1 MGTKELEKKSSGGGL
16 VAAWKQNPLVSTGLV
31 LILMIVVQ
39 TAIMIYN
46 FGEGS
51 VGELLLSLLTN
62 WLNILRN
69 NAPVGIIALGMT
81 FVIISGGIDLS
92 VGSTLVA
99 VGAMVMMVV
108 DGSATGLLAGMGI
121 TGVPAYIIA
130 IAVGLV
136 FGALLGW
143 LNGVLSAHGKLPP
156 FIATLG
162 TMQIFR
168 SVTQH
173 LTQHAN
179 PSVPKG
185 FLQIANL
192 KIGSFY
198 IMPILY
204 WLAIAAVLYV
214 VSKRTT
220 FGRHVFAVGS
230 NIRTARLSGINV
242 NKVKRRIYML
252 TGMLVAI
259 AAIIQVS
266 RIGSMDSASAGSGYE
281 MDAIAA
287 CFIGGTAVTGGIGTI
302 PGAGIGAF
310 VMGVINQGLSIMGV
324 DTAVVKTI
332 KGLVLLLAVA
342 VDIMSKRKKS

>member
-51 VGELLLSLLTN
+51 VDELLLSLLTN

-143 LNGVLSAHGKLPP
+143 LNGVLIAHGKLPP

-266 RIGSMDSASAGSGYE
+266 RIGSMDYASAGSGYE

-287 CFIGGTAVTGGIGTI
+287 VIVGGTSMSGGKGSIVGTVLGMLIIG
-302 PGAGIGAF
+302 
-310 VMGVINQGLSIMGV
+310 VMNNLLTLFGVPPFLREACKGVIVIV
-324 DTAVVKTI
+324 A
-332 KGLVLLLAVA
+332 VLLQ
-342 VDIMSKRKKS
+342 KKEADA

>member
-143 LNGVLSAHGKLPP
+143 LNGVLIAHGKLPP

-220 FGRHVFAVGS
+220 FGRHVFAGGS
-230 NIRTARLSGINV
+230 NIRTARQSGINV
-242 NKVKRRIYML
+242 NKGKRRIYML

-266 RIGSMDSASAGSGYE
+266 RIGSMDYASAGSGYE

-287 CFIGGTAVTGGIGTI
+287 VIVGGTSMSGGKGSIVGTVLGMLIIG
-302 PGAGIGAF
+302 
-310 VMGVINQGLSIMGV
+310 VMNNLLTLFGVPPFLREACKGVIVIV
-324 DTAVVKTI
+324 A
-332 KGLVLLLAVA
+332 VLLQ
-342 VDIMSKRKKS
+342 KKEADA

>member
-51 VGELLLSLLTN
+51 LGELLLSLLTN

-69 NAPVGIIALGMT
+69 NAPVGLIALGMT

-143 LNGVLSAHGKLPP
+143 LNGVLIAHGKLPP

-266 RIGSMDSASAGSGYE
+266 RIGSMDYASAGSGYE

-287 CFIGGTAVTGGIGTI
+287 VIVGGTSMSGGKGSIVGTVLGMLIIG
-302 PGAGIGAF
+302 
-310 VMGVINQGLSIMGV
+310 VMNNLLTLFGVPPFLREACKGVIVIV
-324 DTAVVKTI
+324 A
-332 KGLVLLLAVA
+332 VLLQ
-342 VDIMSKRKKS
+342 KKEADA

>member
-143 LNGVLSAHGKLPP
+143 LNGVLIAHGKLPP

-266 RIGSMDSASAGSGYE
+266 RIGSMDYASAGSGYE

-287 CFIGGTAVTGGIGTI
+287 VIVGGTSMSGGKVSIVGTVLGMLIIG
-302 PGAGIGAF
+302 
-310 VMGVINQGLSIMGV
+310 VMNNLLTLFGVPPFLREACKGVIVIV
-324 DTAVVKTI
+324 A
-332 KGLVLLLAVA
+332 VLLQ
-342 VDIMSKRKKS
+342 KKEADA

>member
-143 LNGVLSAHGKLPP
+143 LNGVLIAHGKLPP

-266 RIGSMDSASAGSGYE
+266 RIGSMDYASAGSGYE

-287 CFIGGTAVTGGIGTI
+287 VIVGGTSMSGGKGSIVGTVLGMLIIG
-302 PGAGIGAF
+302 
-310 VMGVINQGLSIMGV
+310 VMNNLLTLFGVPPFLREACKGVIVI
-324 DTAVVKTI
+324 AA
-332 KGLVLLLAVA
+332 VLLQ
-342 VDIMSKRKKS
+342 KKESDN

>member
-51 VGELLLSLLTN
+51 VGELMLSLLTN

-143 LNGVLSAHGKLPP
+143 LNGVLIAHGKLPP

-266 RIGSMDSASAGSGYE
+266 RLGSMAYASAGSGDE
-281 MDAIAA
+281 LAAIAA
-287 CFIGGTAVTGGIGTI
+287 VLVGGASRSGGKGSIVGTVLGMLIIG
-302 PGAGIGAF
+302 
-310 VMGVINQGLSIMGV
+310 VMNNLLTLFGVPPFLREACKGVIVIV
-324 DTAVVKTI
+324 A
-332 KGLVLLLAVA
+332 VLLQ
-342 VDIMSKRKKS
+342 KKEADA

>member
-143 LNGVLSAHGKLPP
+143 LNGVLIAHGKLPP

-266 RIGSMDSASAGSGYE
+266 RIGSMDYASAGSGYE

-287 CFIGGTAVTGGIGTI
+287 VIVGGTSMSGGKGSIVGTVLGMLIIG
-302 PGAGIGAF
+302 
-310 VMGVINQGLSIMGV
+310 VMNNLLTLFGVPPFLREACKGVIVI
-324 DTAVVKTI
+324 AA
-332 KGLVLLLAVA
+332 VLLQ
-342 VDIMSKRKKS
+342 KKEADA

>member
-130 IAVGLV
+130 IAVGLG

-143 LNGVLSAHGKLPP
+143 LNGVLIAHGKLPP

-266 RIGSMDSASAGSGYE
+266 RIGSMDYASAGSGYE

-287 CFIGGTAVTGGIGTI
+287 VIVGGTSMSGGKGSIVGTVLGMLIIG
-302 PGAGIGAF
+302 
-310 VMGVINQGLSIMGV
+310 VMNNLLTLFGVPPFLREACKGVIVIV
-324 DTAVVKTI
+324 A
-332 KGLVLLLAVA
+332 VLLQ
-342 VDIMSKRKKS
+342 KKEADA

>member
-51 VGELLLSLLTN
+51 VGELMLSLLTN

-143 LNGVLSAHGKLPP
+143 LNGVLIAHGKLPP

-266 RIGSMDSASAGSGYE
+266 RIGSMDCASAGSGYE

-287 CFIGGTAVTGGIGTI
+287 VIVGGTSMSGGKGSIVGTVLGMLIIG
-302 PGAGIGAF
+302 
-310 VMGVINQGLSIMGV
+310 VMNNLLTLFGVPPFLREACKGVIVIV
-324 DTAVVKTI
+324 A
-332 KGLVLLLAVA
+332 VLLQ
-342 VDIMSKRKKS
+342 KKEADA

>member
-108 DGSATGLLAGMGI
+108 DGSATGLLSGMGI

-143 LNGVLSAHGKLPP
+143 LNGVLIAHGKLPP

-214 VSKRTT
+214 MSKRTT

-266 RIGSMDSASAGSGYE
+266 RIGSMDYASAGSGYE

-287 CFIGGTAVTGGIGTI
+287 VIVGGTSMSGGKGSIVGTVLGMLIIG
-302 PGAGIGAF
+302 
-310 VMGVINQGLSIMGV
+310 VMNNLLTLFGVPPFLREACKGVIVIV
-324 DTAVVKTI
+324 A
-332 KGLVLLLAVA
+332 VLLQ
-342 VDIMSKRKKS
+342 KKEADA

>member
-51 VGELLLSLLTN
+51 VGELMLSLLTN

-143 LNGVLSAHGKLPP
+143 LNGVLIAHGKLPP

-266 RIGSMDSASAGSGYE
+266 RIGSMDYASAGSGYE
-281 MDAIAA
+281 IDSIAA
-287 CFIGGTAVTGGIGTI
+287 VIVGGTSMSGGKGSIVGTVLGMLIIG
-302 PGAGIGAF
+302 
-310 VMGVINQGLSIMGV
+310 VMNNLLTLFGVPPFLREACKGVIVIV
-324 DTAVVKTI
+324 A
-332 KGLVLLLAVA
+332 VLLQ
-342 VDIMSKRKKS
+342 KKEADA

>member
-108 DGSATGLLAGMGI
+108 DGSATGLLSGMGI

-143 LNGVLSAHGKLPP
+143 LNGVLIAHGKLPP

-252 TGMLVAI
+252 TGMLVVI

-266 RIGSMDSASAGSGYE
+266 RIGSMDYASAGSGYE

-287 CFIGGTAVTGGIGTI
+287 VIVGGTSMSGGRGSIVGTVLGMLIIG
-302 PGAGIGAF
+302 
-310 VMGVINQGLSIMGV
+310 VMNNLLTLFGVPPFLREACKGVIVIV
-324 DTAVVKTI
+324 A
-332 KGLVLLLAVA
+332 VLLQ
-342 VDIMSKRKKS
+342 KKEADA

>member
-51 VGELLLSLLTN
+51 VGELMLSLLTN

-143 LNGVLSAHGKLPP
+143 LNGVLIAHGKLPP

-252 TGMLVAI
+252 TGMLEAI

-266 RIGSMDSASAGSGYE
+266 RIGTMDYASAGSGYE

-287 CFIGGTAVTGGIGTI
+287 VIVGGTSMSGGKGSIVGTVLGMLIIGVMNNLLTL
-302 PGAGIGAF
+302 F
-310 VMGVINQGLSIMGV
+310 VVPPFLREACKGVIVIV
-324 DTAVVKTI
+324 A
-332 KGLVLLLAVA
+332 VLLQ
-342 VDIMSKRKKS
+342 KKEADA

>member
-1 MGTKELEKKSSGGGL
+1 
-16 VAAWKQNPLVSTGLV
+16 V

-143 LNGVLSAHGKLPP
+143 LNGVLIAHGKLPP

-266 RIGSMDSASAGSGYE
+266 RIGSMDYASAGSGYE

-287 CFIGGTAVTGGIGTI
+287 VIVGGTSMSGGKGSIVGTVLGMLIIG
-302 PGAGIGAF
+302 
-310 VMGVINQGLSIMGV
+310 VMNNLLTLFGVPPFLREACKGVIVIV
-324 DTAVVKTI
+324 A
-332 KGLVLLLAVA
+332 VLLQ
-342 VDIMSKRKKS
+342 KKEADA

>member
-51 VGELLLSLLTN
+51 VGELMLSLLTN

-121 TGVPAYIIA
+121 TGVPAYIIV

-143 LNGVLSAHGKLPP
+143 LNGVLIAHGKLPP

-266 RIGSMDSASAGSGYE
+266 RIGSMDYASAGSGYE

-287 CFIGGTAVTGGIGTI
+287 VIVGGTSMSGGKGSIVGTVLGMLIIG
-302 PGAGIGAF
+302 
-310 VMGVINQGLSIMGV
+310 VMNNLLTLFGVPPFLREACKGVIVIV
-324 DTAVVKTI
+324 A
-332 KGLVLLLAVA
+332 VLLQ
-342 VDIMSKRKKS
+342 KKEADA

>member
-143 LNGVLSAHGKLPP
+143 LNGVLIAHGKLPP

-266 RIGSMDSASAGSGYE
+266 RIGSMDYASAGSGYE
-281 MDAIAA
+281 MDTIAA
-287 CFIGGTAVTGGIGTI
+287 VIVGGTSMSGGKGSIVGTVLGMLIIG
-302 PGAGIGAF
+302 
-310 VMGVINQGLSIMGV
+310 VMNNLLTLFGVPPFLREACKGVIVIV
-324 DTAVVKTI
+324 A
-332 KGLVLLLAVA
+332 VLLQ
-342 VDIMSKRKKS
+342 KKEADA

>member
-51 VGELLLSLLTN
+51 VGELMLSLLTN

-143 LNGVLSAHGKLPP
+143 LNGVLIAHGKLPP

-192 KIGSFY
+192 KIGSFN

-266 RIGSMDSASAGSGYE
+266 RIGSMDYASAGSGYE

-287 CFIGGTAVTGGIGTI
+287 VIVGGTSMSGGKGSIVGTVLGMLIIG
-302 PGAGIGAF
+302 
-310 VMGVINQGLSIMGV
+310 VMNNLLTLFGVPPFLREACKGVIVIV
-324 DTAVVKTI
+324 A
-332 KGLVLLLAVA
+332 VLLQ
-342 VDIMSKRKKS
+342 KKEADA

>member
-51 VGELLLSLLTN
+51 VGELMLSLLTN

-108 DGSATGLLAGMGI
+108 DGSATGLLSGMGI

-130 IAVGLV
+130 IAVALD

-143 LNGVLSAHGKLPP
+143 LNGVLIAHGKLPP

-266 RIGSMDSASAGSGYE
+266 RIGSMDYASAGSGYE

-287 CFIGGTAVTGGIGTI
+287 VIVGGTSMSGGKGSIVGTVLGMLIIG
-302 PGAGIGAF
+302 
-310 VMGVINQGLSIMGV
+310 VMNNLLTLFGVPPFLREACKGVIVIV
-324 DTAVVKTI
+324 A
-332 KGLVLLLAVA
+332 VLLQ
-342 VDIMSKRKKS
+342 KKEADA

>member
-92 VGSTLVA
+92 VGS
-99 VGAMVMMVV
+99 AMVMMVV

-143 LNGVLSAHGKLPP
+143 LNGVLIAHGKLPP

-266 RIGSMDSASAGSGYE
+266 RIGSMDYASAGSGYE

-287 CFIGGTAVTGGIGTI
+287 VIVGGTSMSGGKGSIVGTVLGMLIIG
-302 PGAGIGAF
+302 
-310 VMGVINQGLSIMGV
+310 VMNNLLTLFGVPPFLREACKGVIVIV
-324 DTAVVKTI
+324 A
-332 KGLVLLLAVA
+332 VLLQ
-342 VDIMSKRKKS
+342 KKEADA

>member
-143 LNGVLSAHGKLPP
+143 LNGVLIAHGKLPP

-266 RIGSMDSASAGSGYE
+266 RIGSMDYASAGSGYE

-287 CFIGGTAVTGGIGTI
+287 VIVGGTSMSGGKGSIVGTVLGMLIIGVMNNPLHLFGVT
-302 PGAGIGAF
+302 PSLREACK
-310 VMGVINQGLSIMGV
+310 GVIVIV
-324 DTAVVKTI
+324 A
-332 KGLVLLLAVA
+332 VLLQ
-342 VDIMSKRKKS
+342 KKEADA